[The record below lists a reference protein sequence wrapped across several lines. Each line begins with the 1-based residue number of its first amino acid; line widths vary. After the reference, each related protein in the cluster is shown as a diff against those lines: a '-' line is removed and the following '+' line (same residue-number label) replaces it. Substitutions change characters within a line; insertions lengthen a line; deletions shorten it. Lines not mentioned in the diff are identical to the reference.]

1 MKFPSFG
8 RDEEESI
15 LSDHD
20 PHLDPHRP
28 GLGVT
33 ELTGA
38 VRTGTPYIGAAEAAN
53 ELGEFRSL
61 RADVWRQFRRHKGA
75 LVGIVTLT
83 IITLLCFLGPIIL
96 TFDTATPNVANA
108 NRNAG
113 WPHIWGT
120 DNLGRDAFARALI
133 GGRISLAVGFV
144 AMTVSILVGV
154 LVGVAAG
161 FFRRMDGPLMR
172 FTDLFLS
179 LPLLPVLLVVIVL
192 FRDPVQDS
200 LGDGMGIFLL
210 MVLII
215 GGTSWMQTARIVR
228 GEVLAI
234 KEQEFILASR
244 SIGTRPRRIISQ
256 HVIPNVLSP
265 VIVAASL
272 GIAVAILTESAVSFL
287 GLGFPLELPTW
298 GRLLNE
304 AKDRI
309 SLNIW
314 LVAGPGLLLS
324 LTVMSVNFIGDGLRD
339 ALDPQGRSSG

>member
-1 MKFPSFG
+1 
-8 RDEEESI
+8 
-15 LSDHD
+15 
-20 PHLDPHRP
+20 
-28 GLGVT
+28 
-33 ELTGA
+33 
-38 VRTGTPYIGAAEAAN
+38 
-53 ELGEFRSL
+53 
-61 RADVWRQFRRHKGA
+61 
-75 LVGIVTLT
+75 
-83 IITLLCFLGPIIL
+83 
-96 TFDTATPNVANA
+96 
-108 NRNAG
+108 
-113 WPHIWGT
+113 IWGT
-120 DNLGRDAFARALI
+120 DNLGRDAFARSLV

-144 AMTVSILVGV
+144 AMAVSIVLGV
-154 LVGVAAG
+154 LVGVVAG
-161 FFRRMDGPLMR
+161 FFRRLDGPLMR

-200 LGDGMGIFLL
+200 LGDGLGIFLL

-256 HVIPNVLSP
+256 HVVPNVLSP

-314 LVAGPGLLLS
+314 LVAGPSLLLS
-324 LTVMSVNFIGDGLRD
+324 LTVLSVNFLCEGLRD

>member
-1 MKFPSFG
+1 MAV
-8 RDEEESI
+8 SI
-15 LSDHD
+15 VL
-20 PHLDPHRP
+20 
-28 GLGVT
+28 
-33 ELTGA
+33 
-38 VRTGTPYIGAAEAAN
+38 
-53 ELGEFRSL
+53 
-61 RADVWRQFRRHKGA
+61 GA
-75 LVGIVTLT
+75 LVGV
-83 IITLLCFLGPIIL
+83 
-96 TFDTATPNVANA
+96 
-108 NRNAG
+108 
-113 WPHIWGT
+113 
-120 DNLGRDAFARALI
+120 
-133 GGRISLAVGFV
+133 
-144 AMTVSILVGV
+144 VS
-154 LVGVAAG
+154 G
-161 FFRRMDGPLMR
+161 FFRRLDGPLMR

-200 LGDGMGIFLL
+200 LGDGLGIFLL

-244 SIGTRPRRIISQ
+244 SIGTRPHRIISQ

-287 GLGFPLELPTW
+287 GLGFPLETPTW